1 MIRRRPRT
9 YTAQA
14 TADRWLVTFAA
25 EDIVRAEWESIPANV
40 RALTEHRLQG
50 DIARGLER

>member
-1 MIRRRPRT
+1 MSRLSP
-9 YTAQA
+9 TAQA
-14 TADRWLVTFAA
+14 TRDRWYVIFAA
-25 EDIVRAEWESIPANV
+25 EDIVRAEWESIPATI